1 MKNEWRKFDPKDR
14 NTHPRD
20 NSRVQMKYADGTQI
34 SGGYLRGNFLQ
45 GGIISATAIGQ
56 TKHWRYA
63 E

>member
-20 NSRVQMKYADGTQI
+20 NSRVQMKHADGTQI
-34 SGGYLRGNFLQ
+34 SGGFLKGNFLHD
-45 GGIISATAIGQ
+45 GVILAIAVHQ

-63 E
+63 S